1 MYCHKCGNRLTTESL
16 FCNRCGSK
24 VQGRDASAQ
33 PHAAHLAV
41 PPPRPARRAPVSHDP
56 SDLGPPDEYNEYDEY
71 DEDPSYA
78 PAGRASN
85 RYAADRN
92 AEAYYENSGGEEQV
106 IFRVSPAFYEVS
118 FTYLWAAA
126 LSLIVTAAIALA
138 HGGLWIAGVFTLV
151 FFIAPI
157 IRHIR
162 LRSTVFTLTNVKVEI
177 RSGIFSISTRN
188 IPLRHI
194 QDVTVS
200 ETLKE
205 RLIGIGDVLIDS
217 AAVGGKIAVNN
228 IKNPRKYADMI
239 LDQLQYW
246 N

>member
-1 MYCHKCGNRLTTESL
+1 
-16 FCNRCGSK
+16 
-24 VQGRDASAQ
+24 
-33 PHAAHLAV
+33 
-41 PPPRPARRAPVSHDP
+41 
-56 SDLGPPDEYNEYDEY
+56 
-71 DEDPSYA
+71 
-78 PAGRASN
+78 
-85 RYAADRN
+85 
-92 AEAYYENSGGEEQV
+92 
-106 IFRVSPAFYEVS
+106 
-118 FTYLWAAA
+118 
-126 LSLIVTAAIALA
+126 
-138 HGGLWIAGVFTLV
+138 LV

-228 IKNPRKYADMI
+228 IKNPRKYADLI